1 LVNNRRKEERNEVKH
16 NTKETFLCRGKRGD
30 QKEKNKM
37 ASSSSGEGE
46 NRPTMLVAVRVRPE
60 SDKEKHNPISKV
72 VVQALDEQ
80 VIVFDP
86 PTPVMSLTAAT
97 SSPSRRLASGAPSNY
112 RKAKDAKYA
121 FHRVFDANSTQEE
134 VYEATAKTLIA
145 DILEGFNATVF
156 AYGATGAGK
165 THTMIGSA
173 DDPGVM
179 VRTTR
184 DLFDAVEE
192 RRSTGVQCEL
202 VLSYLEI
209 YNETIRDLLAYDNSS
224 SGNGDG
230 SSSTTSQSNNR
241 MPPAL
246 ELREDATTG
255 TVAVS
260 GLSQHRPQTADDVF
274 ELLARGNN
282 NRRQSPTMANAVSS
296 RSHAVLQIV
305 LVQRDKGSG
314 TTVAIKT
321 GKLSLIDLAGSERA
335 AVTKNRGERLIEG
348 ANINRSLLA
357 LANCINALCAISTA
371 LPSSK
376 TSTVTH
382 IPYRDSKLT
391 RLLKDSL
398 GGNCRTVMI
407 ASVSPSSLSYE
418 DTHNTLK
425 YAHRASAIKPIARTR
440 VGEYS
445 SFYHSSSSSLS
456 SSMGSA
462 SNGLK
467 ANVMTVNA
475 HVTEYKQII
484 DELKAEVA
492 RLRQQQ
498 QQQQKITN
506 EDSSRASRVTQS
518 LISNFNQRYKLK
530 DSIRQLRLSSF
541 PAFGRCL
548 FTFL

>member
-1 LVNNRRKEERNEVKH
+1 
-16 NTKETFLCRGKRGD
+16 
-30 QKEKNKM
+30 
-37 ASSSSGEGE
+37 
-46 NRPTMLVAVRVRPE
+46 MLVAVRVRPE
-60 SDKEKHNPISKV
+60 SEKEKHNPISKV

-86 PTPVMSLTAAT
+86 PTPSMTLAAS
-97 SSPSRRLASGAPSNY
+97 SSPSRRLTAGAPSNY

-121 FHRVFDANSTQEE
+121 FHRVLDANSTQEE

-209 YNETIRDLLAYDNSS
+209 YNETIRDLLAYDNLSDSSNNSS
-224 SGNGDG
+224 S
-230 SSSTTSQSNNR
+230 SSQQSTK

-246 ELREDATTG
+246 ELREDTATG

-357 LANCINALCAISTA
+357 LANCINALCAISTQ
-371 LPSSK
+371 SSNK
-376 TSTVTH
+376 TNIVH

-445 SFYHSSSSSLS
+445 AFYQSSSSNS
-456 SSMGSA
+456 SSG

-467 ANVMTVNA
+467 ANVLTVNA

-498 QQQQKITN
+498 QQQHKTANEDNSRMTHVTQNLITN
-506 EDSSRASRVTQS
+506 FS
-518 LISNFNQRYKLK
+518 QRYKLK

-541 PAFGRCL
+541 PAFGNDPL
-548 FTFL
+548 FSPISHIAGF